1 MKILERYILARVVR
15 LFLATLLPVLAILWL
30 TQVLGRIN
38 LVTDSGQSILSF
50 LTLATLILPTVIPT
64 VLPFGLVLGAAQ
76 TLTTMNNDSELA
88 VIDAAGA
95 HRSIIYRPILIF
107 AVVLCA
113 FSFVLDNYI
122 EPKSRAEARTLIASV
137 YADLLSTVIE
147 EKTFREI
154 EDGLYIQISER
165 LSGRVL
171 KGLFVADYR
180 EADNSYIYYAR
191 EGAVD
196 ESGSQLIMKNGQV
209 QREDE
214 TGNVSIVQFDSYS
227 FDLSELTSDRSQA
240 SRKATD
246 RSLGFLLNPDPEDPD
261 YRANPGAYRAEL
273 TRRLTDWSLPLIYA
287 IFTIVIV
294 GDARSHRERRIPPM
308 ATAFVLT
315 LILRLMSQFSTNR
328 AESDA
333 LFVPISYG
341 IVIVLFALGLYL
353 LLKPRRARRNASL
366 LERTNAAFSRMI
378 GRGARND
385 GGAA

>member
-15 LFLATLLPVLAILWL
+15 MFLATLLPVLAILWL
-30 TQVLGRIN
+30 TQVLGRID

-50 LTLATLILPTVIPT
+50 LKLATLILPTVIPT
-64 VLPFGLVLGAAQ
+64 VLPFGIVLGTAQ

-95 HRSIIYRPILIF
+95 RRSVIYRPIIAF
-107 AVVLCA
+107 AIALCA

-122 EPKSRAEARTLIASV
+122 EPRSRSEVRSLIASV

-180 EADNSYIYYAR
+180 EPQDSYIYYAR

-209 QREDE
+209 QREDAA
-214 TGNVSIVQFDSYS
+214 GSVSIVQFDSYS
-227 FDLSELTSDRSQA
+227 FDLSELTSDRSET
-240 SRKATD
+240 SRKASD
-246 RSLGFLLNPDPEDPD
+246 RSLSFLLNPDTTDPD
-261 YRANPGAYRAEL
+261 YMKNPAAYRAEL
-273 TRRLTDWSLPLIYA
+273 TRRMTDWMLPLIYA
-287 IFTIVIV
+287 IFTIVIA

-308 ATAFVLT
+308 ATAFIVT
-315 LILRLMSQFSTNR
+315 LLLRLMSHFSANR
-328 AESDA
+328 AENDPM
-333 LFVPISYG
+333 FVPISYA
-341 IVIVLFALGLYL
+341 IVIILLVVGLYL
-353 LLKPRRARRNASL
+353 LLKPRRARKKGPL
-366 LERTNAAFSRMI
+366 VERFYAAISRL
-378 GRGARND
+378 RRRHTPN
-385 GGAA
+385 GGEAA

>member
-1 MKILERYILARVVR
+1 MPEPEE
-15 LFLATLLPVLAILWL
+15 LPAPLPL
-30 TQVLGRIN
+30 TAHSLQ
-38 LVTDSGQSILSF
+38 TD
-50 LTLATLILPTVIPT
+50 
-64 VLPFGLVLGAAQ
+64 GAY
-76 TLTTMNNDSELA
+76 L
-88 VIDAAGA
+88 
-95 HRSIIYRPILIF
+95 
-107 AVVLCA
+107 
-113 FSFVLDNYI
+113 
-122 EPKSRAEARTLIASV
+122 
-137 YADLLSTVIE
+137 
-147 EKTFREI
+147 I